1 VFRFNRHTAAAIEK
15 RIAASA
21 NIGSSAP
28 SLLTLREPFRR
39 VARLPWGFAHDFRR
53 SKIGQSGNA
62 WARLAFERWAMFDLG
77 WVRVANLQAPIAT
90 GQIVAV
96 EAETLGLYRLSSES
110 PVLQG
115 ERDSQGKATGV
126 APHQAG
132 DHKARSVEKDRRL
145 RELPALTK

>member
-1 VFRFNRHTAAAIEK
+1 M
-15 RIAASA
+15 
-21 NIGSSAP
+21 
-28 SLLTLREPFRR
+28 
-39 VARLPWGFAHDFRR
+39 FA
-53 SKIGQSGNA
+53 
-62 WARLAFERWAMFDLG
+62 LG
-77 WVRVANLQAPIAT
+77 WVRVANLQAPIAY

-132 DHKARSVEKDRRL
+132 DHKARGVEKDRRL
-145 RELPALTK
+145 RELPALTKQSNSEQNVQDLSCCSMVSEQQDRGPESVGGTSECNRLRGQGLPESRVQRTVLGTQKGTQPILHELIP